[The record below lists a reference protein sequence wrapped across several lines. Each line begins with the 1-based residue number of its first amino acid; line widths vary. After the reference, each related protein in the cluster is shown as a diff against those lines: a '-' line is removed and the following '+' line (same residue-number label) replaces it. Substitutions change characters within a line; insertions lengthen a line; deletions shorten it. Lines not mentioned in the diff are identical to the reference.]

1 MSYEEPV
8 LEDYYPMPMF
18 INLGVTDI
26 DVSVEWYQNTLGF
39 REIFRGPG
47 MVHLRRERFQD
58 LLLFPTQASDL
69 NSPGEGIV
77 IQFQAG
83 EISVE
88 EIAHKAQQQGS
99 SDVDGPLERPWN
111 VREVSVQDPD
121 GYRLRFS
128 EPIDTRLSLD
138 QVRDNE

>member
-1 MSYEEPV
+1 MIYEEQV
-8 LEDYYPMPMF
+8 MEDYYPMPMF

-26 DVSVEWYQNTLGF
+26 DVAVDWYQNTLGF

-47 MVHLRRERFQD
+47 MVHLRRDRYQD

-83 EISVE
+83 EVSVE
-88 EIAHKAQQQGS
+88 EIARKARQQGS

-111 VREVSVQDPD
+111 VREVTVQDPD
-121 GYRLRFS
+121 GYLLRFS
-128 EPIDTRLSLD
+128 EPIDTSLSID
-138 QVRDNE
+138 QVMGKK

>member
-39 REIFRGPG
+39 REIFQIPG

-88 EIAHKAQQQGS
+88 EIAHKARQQGS

>member
-1 MSYEEPV
+1 MISKEQV

-18 INLGVTDI
+18 INLGVTDL

-47 MVHLRRERFQD
+47 MVHLRRDRYQD

-77 IQFQAG
+77 VQFQAG
-83 EISVE
+83 EVSVE
-88 EIAHKAQQQGS
+88 EIARKARQQGS

-111 VREVSVQDPD
+111 VREVTVQDPD

-128 EPIDTRLSLD
+128 EPIDTSLSID
-138 QVRDNE
+138 QVMGNG